1 MRAFSDV
8 PKALS
13 LAACLATCL
22 ALAACAGTQPIPYS
36 GIASST
42 QLRPSQHDDSG
53 RIPFEYKTQVDWRR
67 YSGFVLDPV
76 AIYRGS
82 DGQFDDI
89 SEEDKAF
96 LARSMRDQFTEK
108 LNARFRNPPGR
119 SADAVRIKLTLTGA
133 KTNTAVLSTTP
144 DQPTPEGLGFAI
156 PSAVVAFAYPQLR
169 KYGHVHRGEIG
180 IAVPDVLALSTVA
193 NYEIALACAIVSA
206 IIAMA
211 RSLNIQVVAE
221 GIETWQQLEIL
232 RNMGCALAQGFLFAR
247 PCGAAE
253 ALRYLKL
260 EPLDLLGGDWQQNPL
275 AETG

>member
-89 SEEDKAF
+89 SEDDKAF

-133 KTNTAVLSTTP
+133 KTNTAVLSTFSRFDLMGGP
-144 DQPTPEGLGFAI
+144 YNAVQAVRGREGAMTGSVSFAVEIYDASTNALLGAY
-156 PSAVVAFAYPQLR
+156 VAKQYPNAWNL
-169 KYGHVHRGEIG
+169 KAGIG
-180 IAVPDVLALSTVA
+180 
-193 NYEIALACAIVSA
+193 
-206 IIAMA
+206 A
-211 RSLNIQVVAE
+211 RSASVV
-221 GIETWQQLEIL
+221 GIEKGADQLV
-232 RNMGCALAQGFLFAR
+232 A
-247 PCGAAE
+247 
-253 ALRYLKL
+253 YL
-260 EPLDLLGGDWQQNPL
+260 Q
-275 AETG
+275 